1 MRGYNDLG
9 NPILFITESPHVA
22 EFLSEALHCFG
33 GRVVYSRPVNGSDN
47 GTAGY
52 LWWEYLPKVSEALD
66 IVKDDKWHPIIIVN
80 AVRFQCSEGLPTE
93 DGPRDRNFMKLFFSQ
108 DNQLSASYLIQAI
121 KLLKPYKVAVAC
133 TRGNKSYIKE
143 WLKKNRKEVY
153 ASIHETSLRG
163 CVEHVLL
170 QNDIKFV
177 SVGHPCSWYKS
188 SCRKPRK
195 LKMLKKLRSVK

>member
-1 MRGYNDLG
+1 AKPIIGLG
-9 NPILFITESPHVA
+9 KLLFLSLLPLAMYWGSLFILQKQYYI
-22 EFLSEALHCFG
+22 F
-33 GRVVYSRPVNGSDN
+33 
-47 GTAGY
+47 
-52 LWWEYLPKVSEALD
+52 
-66 IVKDDKWHPIIIVN
+66 
-80 AVRFQCSEGLPTE
+80 
-93 DGPRDRNFMKLFFSQ
+93 
-108 DNQLSASYLIQAI
+108 
-121 KLLKPYKVAVAC
+121 VAC